1 MPELPEVETIRRD
14 LDAKLRGARI
24 RNVEVRLAKIVFP
37 HGSAF
42 ARALRGVVIRG
53 IRRRGKLL
61 VFDMERYPS
70 QRHLPRRQVHSSHK
84 IKTVQF
90 YGIGRLVML
99 IHLKMT
105 GQLVLRH
112 HKQIIFGGHTIVGAH
127 ELPNKYTH
135 VIFYFTPL
143 ENASRLAAGSG
154 GSIRVPLETQSLTG
168 RARRSMSRASSLTG
182 VTNGDTLYFN
192 DLRQFGYLKLVTSEQ
207 AQKILDE
214 YGLEPLSRD
223 FTLEKFAEI
232 LKKRKSGKLKSVLMD
247 QSLFAGIGNIYAD
260 ESCFL
265 ARVRLGR
272 RAASLKGKELRTL
285 WRSIKSV
292 LKLSIKHRGT
302 SFNTYVDSQGQ
313 AGNFVK
319 YLKVYGRGNKPCK
332 VCGTILK
339 KTVLAGRGTVF
350 CPTCQK

>member
-14 LDAKLRGARI
+14 LDAKLRGARV
-24 RNVEVRLAKIVFP
+24 RQVEVRLAKITSP
-37 HGSAF
+37 KGREF
-42 ARALRGVVIRG
+42 AKKLRGARIREVK
-53 IRRRGKLL
+53 RRAKLL
-61 VFDMERYPS
+61 ALV
-70 QRHLPRRQVHSSHK
+70 LNK
-84 IKTVQF
+84 
-90 YGIGRLVML
+90 GIIL

-112 HKQIIFGGHTIVGAH
+112 HQQIIFGGHTIVGAH

-135 VIFYFTPL
+135 VIFYFT
-143 ENASRLAAGSG
+143 
-154 GSIRVPLETQSLTG
+154 
-168 RARRSMSRASSLTG
+168 
-182 VTNGDTLYFN
+182 NGDELYFN
-192 DLRQFGYLKLVTSEQ
+192 DLRQFGYLKLMTSAA

-232 LKKRKSGKLKSVLMD
+232 LKKRRSGKLKSVLMD

-265 ARVRLGR
+265 ARVRPAR
-272 RAASLKGKELRTL
+272 RAPSLNRKELRAL
-285 WRSIKSV
+285 WLAIKSV

-319 YLKVYGRGNKPCK
+319 YLKVYGRGGEPCK

-339 KTVLAGRGTVF
+339 RTVLAGRGSVY
-350 CPTCQK
+350 CPKCQH

>member
-1 MPELPEVETIRRD
+1 
-14 LDAKLRGARI
+14 
-24 RNVEVRLAKIVFP
+24 
-37 HGSAF
+37 
-42 ARALRGVVIRG
+42 
-53 IRRRGKLL
+53 
-61 VFDMERYPS
+61 
-70 QRHLPRRQVHSSHK
+70 
-84 IKTVQF
+84 
-90 YGIGRLVML
+90 
-99 IHLKMT
+99 
-105 GQLVLRH
+105 
-112 HKQIIFGGHTIVGAH
+112 
-127 ELPNKYTH
+127 
-135 VIFYFTPL
+135 
-143 ENASRLAAGSG
+143 
-154 GSIRVPLETQSLTG
+154 
-168 RARRSMSRASSLTG
+168 
-182 VTNGDTLYFN
+182 
-192 DLRQFGYLKLVTSEQ
+192 
-207 AQKILDE
+207 
-214 YGLEPLSRD
+214 
-223 FTLEKFAEI
+223 
-232 LKKRKSGKLKSVLMD
+232 MD

-265 ARVRLGR
+265 ARVRPGR